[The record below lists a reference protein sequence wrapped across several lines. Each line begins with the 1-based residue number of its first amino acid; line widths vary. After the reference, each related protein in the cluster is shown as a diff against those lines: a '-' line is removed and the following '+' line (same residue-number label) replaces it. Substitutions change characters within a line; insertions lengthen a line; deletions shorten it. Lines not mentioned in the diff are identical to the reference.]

1 MSQRLSLATILL
13 LLLLTADC
21 LAQSVVTLP
30 VNPSTSRTVSVEEYR
45 ALLDRMIAYYGGL
58 DEDGCCVRPPEV
70 ADQIVVKDGDQTFR
84 LSTSFL
90 PVPYYEYASESAEER
105 AKNRRESGKKN
116 RGTVLET
123 LKALR
128 AASVSTASASAALVT
143 GTQDKAREV
152 LSRGEFR
159 RVRAPGLRET
169 WSDRILRWIGD
180 FIRKLGEKTPDMHVV
195 SRTLLWGFIAVAV
208 LLVAFI
214 FKSYLEQQEAEVAW
228 KLSGGVAPLSAK
240 SWHAW
245 LKDAR
250 AAAAS
255 GDWRQAVRFGY
266 WAGISALESAGAW
279 RPDRARTPREYLR
292 LIDAKHQHRGTL
304 NTMTQRF
311 ERVWYAQQPATQADF
326 EETVR
331 GLEELGCR

>member
-1 MSQRLSLATILL
+1 LSQHRAPATFL
-13 LLLLTADC
+13 LLLLTANC

-30 VNPSTSRTVSVEEYR
+30 VKPSTSRTVSVEEYR
-45 ALLDRMIAYYGGL
+45 ALLERMIAYYESL
-58 DEDGCCVRPPEV
+58 DADGCCVRPPEV
-70 ADQIVVKDGDQTFR
+70 PDEIIVKDGGQTFR
-84 LSTSFL
+84 LATSFL
-90 PVPYYEYASESAEER
+90 PVPYYAYGSESAEER

-116 RGTVLET
+116 RETVLET
-123 LKALR
+123 LNALR
-128 AASVSTASASAALVT
+128 VASLSSASASAASASS
-143 GTQDKAREV
+143 TQSKARDV
-152 LSRGEFR
+152 LSRREFR

-180 FIRKLGEKTPDMHVV
+180 RLRQLGENTPNMRVV
-195 SRTLLWGFIAVAV
+195 SRALLWGFIAVAV

-214 FKSYLEQQEAEVAW
+214 FKRYLEQQEAEVAW
-228 KLSGGVAPLSAK
+228 KLSGGITPLSAK
-240 SWHAW
+240 SWSAW

-292 LIDAKHQHRGTL
+292 LMDAKHQHRGTL
-304 NTMTQRF
+304 HTMTQRF
-311 ERVWYAQQPATQADF
+311 ERVWYAQQPATQSDF